1 MKNSHKSIERCI
13 LEGQKELMCSGIIR
27 MFLNLD
33 EDESNV
39 VVFKDFERHSGKLTP
54 VANFTNNF
62 FPI

>member
-1 MKNSHKSIERCI
+1 MKNSSKSIERYI
-13 LEGQKELMCSGIIR
+13 REDQKELMCSGIIR

-39 VVFKDFERHSGKLTP
+39 IVFKDFERHSGKFTP
-54 VANFTNNF
+54 IANFTNNF